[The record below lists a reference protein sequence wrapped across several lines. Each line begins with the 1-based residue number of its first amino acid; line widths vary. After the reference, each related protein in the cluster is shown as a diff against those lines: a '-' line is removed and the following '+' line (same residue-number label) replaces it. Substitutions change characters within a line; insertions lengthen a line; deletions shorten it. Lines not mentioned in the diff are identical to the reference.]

1 MPSYVTCRAGAG
13 VWDCVG
19 ASGPTGHPRL
29 AVVQL
34 VVLALGALV
43 VAGAAEAIP
52 SFARQTGMPCVQC
65 HTQAFGPALT
75 AYGRSFKLNA
85 YTFGDQPSFVPL
97 AAMVQGGFDRTAT
110 DQPAPPTDH
119 TSTNDN
125 FTMDQL
131 SLFIAGRVAPHL
143 GVFAQVTYDGN
154 GRKTH
159 WDNLDVRYARSVTV
173 GGVDAVL
180 GLSINNNP
188 TVQDVWNS
196 TPAWG
201 VPYISSPLN
210 PAPAAGAVVDGRFA
224 QSVLGGTAYALIHD
238 HVYLEAGA
246 YRGLSDRWL
255 NNLGVGADASPHLN
269 GAVPYWRATY
279 QEAIDNTHYFSVGA
293 FGLNA
298 RLQPDPTVPDT
309 DRYSDLGF
317 DATFQYTD
325 ADRFSVST
333 NLVHIRED
341 QNLGATYNAQ
351 GASSPSNHLDEW
363 RVDGTLTY
371 RQTWSAT
378 LAAFD
383 TRGDTDP
390 VLYAPG
396 ALSGSA
402 TGSPDSRGYIIQLEI
417 VPFGKRDSF
426 AQPWLNA
433 RLGLRWTG
441 YTRFNGGSSNYDG
454 FARNAHDN
462 NSLFVYYWLAI

>member
-1 MPSYVTCRAGAG
+1 MPVA
-13 VWDCVG
+13 WI
-19 ASGPTGHPRL
+19 
-29 AVVQL
+29 
-34 VVLALGALV
+34 ALGALF
-43 VAGAAEAIP
+43 AGGAAQAVP
-52 SFARQTGMPCVQC
+52 SFARQTGMPCAQC
-65 HTQAFGPALT
+65 HTQAFGPGLT

-85 YTFGDQPSFVPL
+85 YTFGDQPSLLPL

-110 DQPAPPTDH
+110 DQPDPPTDH

-125 FTMDQL
+125 FTLDQL
-131 SLFIAGRVAPHL
+131 SLFIAGRVAPHV

-154 GRKTH
+154 GRATS

-173 GGVDAVL
+173 GTVDAVV
-180 GLSINNNP
+180 GVSINNNP
-188 TVQDVWNS
+188 TVQDLWNS

-210 PAPAAGAVVDGRFA
+210 PSPIAAAVVDGGLA
-224 QSVLGGTAYALIHD
+224 QSVLGATAYALIHD

-269 GAVPYWRATY
+269 GAVPYWRAAY
-279 QEAIDNTHYFSVGA
+279 QSAIENTHYFSLGA

-309 DRYSDLGF
+309 DRFTDLGM
-317 DATFQYTD
+317 DATYQYTD

-333 NLVHIRED
+333 NVVHIREN
-341 QNLGATYNAQ
+341 QNLGATFNAQ
-351 GASSPSNHLDEW
+351 GASSPSHHLDEW
-363 RVDGTLTY
+363 RLDGTLTF

-383 TRGDTDP
+383 TRGSTDP

-402 TGSPDSRGYIIQLEI
+402 TGSPDTRGYIVQFEVI
-417 VPFGKRDSF
+417 PFGKLGSF
-426 AQPWLNA
+426 AQPWVNA
-433 RLGLRWTG
+433 RLGLQWTG

-462 NSLFVYYWLAI
+462 NSLFVYYWIAM